1 MLYQR
6 LVTFTE
12 AEAEIGLMTGTMSE
26 DEAANLLTTRLGISE
41 DDARERL
48 QTFKAEPGLGC
59 AATEGYVMFS
69 SLRDRARGVLG
80 NRLNIRDFHDV
91 LLSTGSRPLALVE
104 RDVDNWIASQV
115 N

>member
-1 MLYQR
+1 
-6 LVTFTE
+6 
-12 AEAEIGLMTGTMSE
+12 
-26 DEAANLLTTRLGISE
+26 NLLTARLGISE
-41 DDARERL
+41 AEARERL

-59 AATEGYVMFS
+59 AATEGYLIFA
-69 SLRDRARGVLG
+69 SLRERARGVLG

-104 RDVDNWIASQV
+104 RDIDSWIATQV